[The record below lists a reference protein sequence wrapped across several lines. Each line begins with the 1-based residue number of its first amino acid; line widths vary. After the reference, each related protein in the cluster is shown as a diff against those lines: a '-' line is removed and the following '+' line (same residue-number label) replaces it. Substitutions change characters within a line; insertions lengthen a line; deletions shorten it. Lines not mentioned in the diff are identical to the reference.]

1 MTTERSPRVVPI
13 DGQIDL
19 VELAQGILRQKWLIA
34 SFFLLATA
42 LAVVYAFYSRPIYE
56 ARASVLPPSLNE
68 ISGFNLGRKESD
80 LGVFSVKD
88 IYDVFIRNLMAEE
101 TRQNF
106 FKEKYLPTLGDKGAE
121 SLDALYNKF
130 NDELQIKASVDG
142 SGRYLI
148 SAVAHESDTA
158 AYLVDSY
165 IEMVAGISKNEMLK
179 NIKRDLHVKSVN
191 LEQQINIMRAM
202 AKTRREDT
210 ILRLRETL
218 KIAEALKIENPPSFE
233 GQTERQLSSIMI
245 GELMYMRGA
254 KALRAEISSL
264 EARES
269 DDSFI
274 GGLRAL
280 QERYALYTKLSPDES
295 QVSVYRKDG
304 VVETSDKP
312 IKPKKLI
319 IIVLGA
325 VFGIFLGCLVGLLRI
340 VQFRR

>member
-121 SLDALYNKF
+121 SLDAWRP
-130 NDELQIKASVDG
+130 Q
-142 SGRYLI
+142 
-148 SAVAHESDTA
+148 
-158 AYLVDSY
+158 
-165 IEMVAGISKNEMLK
+165 
-179 NIKRDLHVKSVN
+179 
-191 LEQQINIMRAM
+191 
-202 AKTRREDT
+202 
-210 ILRLRETL
+210 
-218 KIAEALKIENPPSFE
+218 
-233 GQTERQLSSIMI
+233 
-245 GELMYMRGA
+245 
-254 KALRAEISSL
+254 
-264 EARES
+264 
-269 DDSFI
+269 
-274 GGLRAL
+274 
-280 QERYALYTKLSPDES
+280 KLSATPDHFG
-295 QVSVYRKDG
+295 K
-304 VVETSDKP
+304 
-312 IKPKKLI
+312 
-319 IIVLGA
+319 VLPHVLSRTQRHRA
-325 VFGIFLGCLVGLLRI
+325 RHDPDRPV
-340 VQFRR
+340 

>member
-1 MTTERSPRVVPI
+1 MTTERAHQVILVE
-13 DGQIDL
+13 GQIDL
-19 VELAQGILRQKWLIA
+19 FELAQGIFRQRWLVA
-34 SFFLLATA
+34 SFFILATA
-42 LAVVYAFYSRPIYE
+42 FAAAYAFYSQPVYE

-80 LGVFSVKD
+80 LEVFSVKD
-88 IYDVFIRNLMAEE
+88 VYAVFVRNLMAEE

-106 FKEKYLPTLGDKGAE
+106 FKEKYLPTLDKGAE
-121 SLDALYNKF
+121 TLDVLYSKF
-130 NDELQIKASVDG
+130 NDELQVKTSTDG

-148 SAVAHESDTA
+148 SAVAHDPDTA
-158 AYLVDSY
+158 AYLVGSY
-165 IEMVAGISKNEMLK
+165 IETVAGISKDEMLK

-191 LEQQINIMRAM
+191 LEQQINIIRSM

-210 ILRLRETL
+210 ILRLKEAL
-218 KIAEALKIENPPSFE
+218 KIAESLKIENPPSFE
-233 GQTERQLSSIMI
+233 GQTERQLSSIMV

-274 GGLRAL
+274 GGLRTL

-295 QVSVYRKDG
+295 QVAVYRKDG
-304 VVETSDKP
+304 TVETSDRP

-325 VFGIFLGCLVGLLRI
+325 CFGLFLGCLVSLLRI